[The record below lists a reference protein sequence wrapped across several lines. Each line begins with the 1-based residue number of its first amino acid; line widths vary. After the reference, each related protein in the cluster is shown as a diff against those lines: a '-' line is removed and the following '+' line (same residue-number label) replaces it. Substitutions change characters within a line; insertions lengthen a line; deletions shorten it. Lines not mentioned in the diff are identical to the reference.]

1 MEISHIDH
9 VVLTVKDIEKTVAF
23 YVTVLGMRKEVFGE
37 GRVALCF
44 GSQKINLHTLEKSV
58 EPKAHAPLPGALD
71 FCLIIQTNL
80 NAAMAHVRSCGVEII
95 EGPVKRTGARG
106 PILSFYFRDPDQ
118 NLIEL
123 AHYV

>member
-1 MEISHIDH
+1 MDH
-9 VVLTVKDIEKTVAF
+9 LVLTVKDIEKTAAF
-23 YVTVLGMRKEVFGE
+23 YVTVLGMRKEIFGE

-44 GSQKINLHTLEKSV
+44 GSQKMNLHTLGKPF

-71 FCLIIQTNL
+71 FCLVTQSNL
-80 NAAMAHVRSCGVEII
+80 DEAMAHVRSCGVEII
-95 EGPVKRTGARG
+95 EGPVKRTGAKG